1 MMAMA
6 KPPGIFLPPLPDVRP
21 AAVAPLAA
29 VLGELAE
36 VVATLSDAEYVQK
49 PVGVVS
55 SSVGGHVRHNLDHVE
70 ALLAGLAEG
79 RIDYD
84 RRQRGTEV
92 ERSRT
97 AALEA
102 IRRLRA
108 DLLGRAWGPGDRAL
122 RLSVLVA
129 PDAPPVEVPSSLE
142 REAAFVLSH
151 TIHHNSLIAVMVR
164 LLGRP
169 VPATFGYA
177 PSTVAHQKANTCV
190 R

>member
-1 MMAMA
+1 
-6 KPPGIFLPPLPDVRP
+6 VRP
-21 AAVAPLAA
+21 AAVAPLVA

-36 VVATLSDAEYVQK
+36 VIEGLSEEQYVQK

-55 SSVGGHVRHNLDHVE
+55 SSVGGHVRHNLEHIE
-70 ALLAGLAEG
+70 ALLAGPAEG
-79 RIDYD
+79 QIDYD

-92 ERSRT
+92 ERSRL

-102 IRRLRA
+102 IRRLVRE
-108 DLLGRAWGPGDRAL
+108 LLAHPWGPGDRPL
-122 RLSVLVA
+122 QLSVLVA
-129 PDAPPVEVPSSLE
+129 PDRPAIDVDTSLD
-142 REAAFVLSH
+142 RELAFVLSH

-177 PSTVAHQKANTCV
+177 PSTIAHQKAAACV